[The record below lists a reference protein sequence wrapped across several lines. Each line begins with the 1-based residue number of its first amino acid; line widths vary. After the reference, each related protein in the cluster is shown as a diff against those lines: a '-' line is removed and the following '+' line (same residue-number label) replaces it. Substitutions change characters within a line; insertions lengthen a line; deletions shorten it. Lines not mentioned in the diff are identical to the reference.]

1 MTKRNK
7 KNFIASFIKEAE
19 KLNICN
25 SYKYLVN
32 DLRDL
37 FFDENDSL
45 KSEFKKSR
53 NWSAFMWEVEEWIRE
68 FIYNQEIIGYKVA
81 CDFLFKFDP
90 SFRISLEE
98 AEAEDRPLSALSSED
113 LAGLALRSILKDA
126 LYDIV
131 RDLRKE
137 EASK

>member
-1 MTKRNK
+1 MTKNRK
-7 KNFIASFIKEAE
+7 DFIASFIKEAE

-53 NWSAFMWEVEEWIRE
+53 NWENFIRKMEEALGS
-68 FIYNQEIIGYKVA
+68 FIYNQEIIGHKNA
-81 CDFLFKFDP
+81 LDFLDKFDP
-90 SFRISLEE
+90 TLRISLEE
-98 AEAEDRPLSALSSED
+98 AEAEDRPLSAL
-113 LAGLALRSILKDA
+113 
-126 LYDIV
+126 
-131 RDLRKE
+131 
-137 EASK
+137 